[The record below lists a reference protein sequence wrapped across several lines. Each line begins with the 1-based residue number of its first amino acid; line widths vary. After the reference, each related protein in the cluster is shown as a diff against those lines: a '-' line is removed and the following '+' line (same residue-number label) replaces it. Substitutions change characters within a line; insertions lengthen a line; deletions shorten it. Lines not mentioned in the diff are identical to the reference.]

1 MLFKKKR
8 KNDDSVRK
16 IVLGD
21 HAPSRIVE
29 GYNRLKDNILF
40 MSADGNNRVIQIES
54 ALSGE
59 GKTSIAC
66 NLAVSLGQTNKKTV
80 VVDLDFRKPKAHMLF
95 GLSKDIGISEYVLG
109 TAKKEDV
116 VKETKYKNV
125 YLVTG
130 GAKIHNPS
138 LVLTSGIFQELIAK
152 LKEEFDYVI
161 LDCAPVLQ
169 ISDYI
174 HISKVSDGVLFVV
187 AYSQTTKAQA
197 TDAIKEL
204 KKNGIKILGSVFS
217 MYDKRK
223 EKGYDYKHYYYY
235 SYSSYYYD
243 KIDEDEK
250 QEKTE
255 TPETK

>member
-1 MLFKKKR
+1 MLFKKRK

-16 IVLGD
+16 IVVKD
-21 HAPSRIVE
+21 HAPSRIIE

-66 NLAVSLGQTNKKTV
+66 NLAVSLGLTDKKCV
-80 VVDLDFRKPKAHMLF
+80 IVDLDFRKPKAHMLF
-95 GLSKDIGISEYVLG
+95 DLSKDIGISEYVLG
-109 TAKKEDV
+109 TATKEDI
-116 VKETKYKNV
+116 VKVTKYKNV
-125 YLVTG
+125 SLVTG
-130 GAKIHNPS
+130 GARIHNPA
-138 LVLTSGIFQELIAK
+138 LVLTSNIFKDLIAK

-174 HISKVSDGVLFVV
+174 HISKVSDGVLFVA
-187 AYSQTTKAQA
+187 AYAQTTKAQA

-204 KKNGIKILGSVFS
+204 KKNDIKILGSVFS

-235 SYSSYYYD
+235 SYSKYYYYD
-243 KIDEDEK
+243 TEEDEN
-250 QEKTE
+250 TE
-255 TPETK
+255 SAENK